1 MGDQRKYDGLEIA
14 IIGISGQFPG
24 SPDHR
29 AYWKHISEGKELL
42 TTFTDDV
49 LLKSGVPAEAIQSGQ
64 YVRTVGALEN
74 KDFFDRGF
82 FNYSTEE
89 TAFMDPQIRLYHEQC
104 WKALEDAGYAGQIAQ
119 TKIGVYSAASE
130 NDTWK
135 AYTYMQSGQAGI
147 DPLYL
152 NMLASRQFVSS
163 LVAYRLNLKGPAIY
177 VDTACSSSLVAVHM
191 ASRSLLTRECDM
203 ALAGGISL
211 KCQQQKGYYYKEGL
225 IRSADGHCRTFDAAA
240 GGTAS
245 GEGVG
250 VVVLKRLSEAIQD
263 KDHIYAII
271 KGSATNND
279 GNRKVGFTAPSVQG
293 QAECISR
300 ALKTAKTPADT
311 ITYVEAHGT
320 ATRLGD
326 PIEIKALNEAFATGG
341 ARKYCAIGSVK
352 TNMGHLDAAAGI
364 AGLIKATLALY
375 HRQLPPTLHFSSPNP
390 EIDFDGGPFFVNTSL
405 RAWTGTHGAPLRA
418 GVSSFGMG
426 GTNAH
431 VILEEAPPVSSRNAP
446 GTHHLLTLSARTTGA
461 LERYV
466 AQLQQFLETHPHVRP
481 DDLAYTLQTG
491 RKHFPYRKAL
501 VFRNQ
506 QELKRQL
513 ATAGAG
519 KEAQQGETGKPVVFM
534 FPGQGTQYVQMA
546 KGLYTQYPV
555 FRQHMD
561 AGFSLIGEE
570 YKQVLFG
577 EDATAI
583 QQTKYTQPLI
593 FLLEYA
599 LAQLLL
605 TAGIKPRYMIGHS
618 IGEYVCACLDG
629 VFSFED
635 ALRLVVARGRLM
647 NALPAGAMLSAAV
660 SGEEAA
666 AFLSP
671 GLNIAAINGPQQTVF
686 SGEQVVI
693 DRLAEQLQFAGV
705 VHTRL
710 RTSHAFH
717 SAMMDPILDA
727 FREELQQVVFH
738 QPVQTSFISNLS
750 GRLILPEEAASP
762 AYWVSHLRGCVQ
774 FAAGIA
780 TLLTLQ
786 PRAAYIEVGAG
797 MVLGGLLKQVN
808 AKERPFTVNLVRTA
822 NDSQDDELYL
832 LTRLGQLWEAGVII
846 DWAQLHQHSDRRR
859 ISLPGYSFEQ
869 VRYTAEVPMPFAG
882 GQQVPVVIN
891 VPEQVVID
899 RPALSN
905 TYQAP
910 SNETETILTGMLEAL
925 FGMKQI
931 GVEDNFFELGGDSLK
946 AMALLGKIKERFNL
960 TIALKDLFS
969 YKDVKQLAA
978 EIDEKQWLGTES
990 DKQFTTII

>member
-1 MGDQRKYDGLEIA
+1 
-14 IIGISGQFPG
+14 
-24 SPDHR
+24 
-29 AYWKHISEGKELL
+29 
-42 TTFTDDV
+42 
-49 LLKSGVPAEAIQSGQ
+49 
-64 YVRTVGALEN
+64 
-74 KDFFDRGF
+74 
-82 FNYSTEE
+82 
-89 TAFMDPQIRLYHEQC
+89 MDPQIRLYHEQC
-104 WKALEDAGYAGQIAQ
+104 WKALEDAGYAGQISQA
-119 TKIGVYSAASE
+119 KIGVYSAASE

-191 ASRSLLTRECDM
+191 ACRSLLTRECDM

-245 GEGVG
+245 GEGAG
-250 VVVLKRLSEAIQD
+250 VVVLKRLSEAIND

-364 AGLIKATLALY
+364 AGFIKATLALY
-375 HRQLPPTLHFSSPNP
+375 HRQLPPSLHFSSPNP

-405 RAWTGTHGAPLRA
+405 RDWTSTNGAPLRA

-431 VILEEAPPVSSRNAP
+431 VILEEAPPVSRKQET
-446 GTHHLLTLSARTTGA
+446 GDYQLLTLSAKTQGA
-461 LERYV
+461 LERSV
-466 AQLQQFLETHPHVRP
+466 AQLQHFLDTHTEVRP

-501 VFRNQ
+501 VFRHTG
-506 QELKRQL
+506 ELKARL
-513 ATAGAG
+513 ASIGAG
-519 KEAQQGETGKPVVFM
+519 REAQQGEAGKPVIFM
-534 FPGQGTQYVQMA
+534 FPGQGTQYVSMA
-546 KGLYTQYPV
+546 RGLYEKYPV
-555 FRQHMD
+555 VRQHMD

-570 YKQVLFG
+570 YRTVLFAEG
-577 EDATAI
+577 SIAI

-605 TAGIKPRYMIGHS
+605 SAGIRPRYMIGHS

-635 ALRLVVARGRLM
+635 ALRLVVSRGRLM
-647 NALPAGAMLSAAV
+647 NALPAGAMLSAALN
-660 SGEEAA
+660 EAEA
-666 AFLSP
+666 EAFLSP
-671 GLNIAAINGPQQTVF
+671 GLSIAAINGPQQIVF

-705 VHTRL
+705 VHTQL

-717 SAMMDPILDA
+717 SAMMDPMLDA

-738 QPVQTSFISNLS
+738 QPARPSFISNLS

-762 AYWVSHLRGCVQ
+762 AYWISHLRGCVQ

-780 TLLTLQ
+780 TLVTLQ
-786 PRAAYIEVGAG
+786 PRAAFIEVGAG
-797 MVLGGLLKQVN
+797 MVLGGLLKQVQSQQ
-808 AKERPFTVNLVRTA
+808 ERPFTVNLVRTA
-822 NDSQDDELYL
+822 NDKQDDDWYL

-846 DWAQLHQHSDRRR
+846 DWAQLQQHTDRRR
-859 ISLPGYSFEQ
+859 ISLPAYSFEQ
-869 VRYTAEVPMPFAG
+869 VRYTAEVPMPFMPGA
-882 GQQVPVVIN
+882 QQVPV
-891 VPEQVVID
+891 PEPVVID

-905 TYQAP
+905 TYQPPA
-910 SNETETILTGMLEAL
+910 NETEAILTGMLEAL

-960 TIALKDLFS
+960 TITLKDLFS

-990 DKQFTTII
+990 NKQFTTII